1 MLVFFLIKIS
11 SFSHNSIRRSSF
23 FRYGEENT
31 NPRTTQSYF
40 STFTPKRSHRN
51 SSLSTRH
58 RPSVIHDEIWL
69 SNKQYNSRVTTFID
83 NLHEKANKT
92 NRQISDGHKS
102 LRSCTHQGSTGE
114 IIYERVHPATNKTK
128 LCLHIAVNGASK
140 SMRGAIPLLNS
151 NLNHGDFGDDAG
163 MFIDNRDCCFVGK
176 LK

>member
-1 MLVFFLIKIS
+1 MLIYFLFIKLPS
-11 SFSHNSIRRSSF
+11 YSHNSIRRPSLF
-23 FRYGEENT
+23 QYGEENT

-40 STFTPKRSHRN
+40 STFTPKPSHRK
-51 SSLSTRH
+51 SSLCTRH

-69 SNKQYNSRVTTFID
+69 SNKQYNSRVTTVID
-83 NLHEKANKT
+83 NLHEKAN
-92 NRQISDGHKS
+92 RQISDGYKS
-102 LRSCTHQGSTGE
+102 LRSCAHQGSTGE
-114 IIYERVHPATNKTK
+114 IIYERIHPATNKTK